1 MTTTGFHEY
10 QPDEGETVTFAVEP
24 SSVSV
29 LTVTA
34 SVDGGLAQELPIDIG
49 GDGARHRVAITAA
62 FSSDG
67 GGRADILVSGSDGGE
82 DHQPLSQPGTKGS
95 CTEVFV
101 VKEERP

>member
-1 MTTTGFHEY
+1 MTTVGFHEY
-10 QPDEGETVTFAVEP
+10 QPEEGEAVTFSVEP
-24 SSVSV
+24 SSVDV
-29 LTVTA
+29 LTVTG
-34 SVDGGLAQELPIDIG
+34 SVDGGAAPELPIAVG

-82 DHQPLSQPGTKGS
+82 DRQPLSQPGAKGS

-101 VKEERP
+101 VEEERP